1 MIFTRILGF
10 GYFRCGSPCARKE
23 TSKIFGYQ
31 RKEEMNLL
39 LSSFTVSKA
48 KAFSS

>member
-1 MIFTRILGF
+1 MIFIRILWF

-23 TSKIFGYQ
+23 ASKIFGFQ
-31 RKEEMNLL
+31 QKKEMNLL
-39 LSSFTVSKA
+39 LSSFTVSEA